1 MQAGSRTYEY
11 LLRVSETSCKSD
23 EGLQDVMSEWVYVVI
38 DIFVCSIFF
47 MWYTVHCEMYP
58 DGWID
63 GVKGNGFQEVIRRQ
77 RKPK

>member
-1 MQAGSRTYEY
+1 
-11 LLRVSETSCKSD
+11 
-23 EGLQDVMSEWVYVVI
+23 MSEWVYVVI